1 MAEKDMKD
9 ILKELWGSLTDE
21 QKEKAKACKT
31 SDELMKLAGEEG
43 IELPDEV
50 LDAVA
55 GGYIFRSFLY
65 EDDNYSRTSSY
76 QKQYVVIDDN
86 TGEVVKGFLMD
97 YEAVKVAKERGL
109 SWAEI
114 DDKQL
119 EALRRGELGTLTA
132 EAKESNC

>member
-31 SDELMKLAGEEG
+31 SDELLKLAGEEG

-55 GGYIFRSFLY
+55 GGYIYRTTRSY
-65 EDDNYSRTSSY
+65 YNDRPYQVVDDETGKVLAKDLEKLNAESR
-76 QKQYVVIDDN
+76 
-86 TGEVVKGFLMD
+86 
-97 YEAVKVAKERGL
+97 AKELGV

-114 DDKQL
+114 TGEQL
-119 EALRRGELGTLTA
+119 EALRRGELKGPLTA
-132 EAKESNC
+132 AATEDC